1 MRKIFYKYFANLNMI
16 TIIIIE
22 IIIII
27 IAKGGGQA
35 GEGGGGGTGRKKF
48 VVTQIFCKS
57 EHDYNHVQIC
67 NNLSSISKY

>member
-16 TIIIIE
+16 TIMIIE

-57 EHDYNHVQIC
+57 ETGLQSCSDLQQSFLHF
-67 NNLSSISKY
+67 